1 MHEIQR
7 FFSLQLITKAAEGFP
22 INILPVITTYSSNYF
37 SELTGK
43 CNILQKKKNTFTY
56 KR

>member
-7 FFSLQLITKAAEGFP
+7 FFSLQLIKKAAEGFP
-22 INILPVITTYSSNYF
+22 IKLVPVITTYSSNYF

-43 CNILQKKKNTFTY
+43 CNVLEKKKYFY
-56 KR
+56 I